1 MFAKDRQQKKASEQ
15 RPDDAPDYVY
25 GIGSPCAIRIAF

>member
-1 MFAKDRQQKKASEQ
+1 MFAKDRQQKKASESGPTMQ
-15 RPDDAPDYVY
+15 PDYVY